1 MDYRRLLLKYIN
13 HAGNR
18 EGTTFIDEIERKQS
32 TVYFTPEE
40 KAELIAMQFEE
51 L

>member
-13 HAGNR
+13 HVGDC
-18 EGTTFIDEIERKQS
+18 EGSTFIDKIGWPPSDVE
-32 TVYFTPEE
+32 FTPEE
-40 KAELIAMQFEE
+40 EAELIAMQFEE